1 MSGERPEVVM
11 VGAGFG
17 GLAVADAL
25 RRAPVEVTVVDQH
38 NYHLFTPFL
47 YQVATALLEPDGAAS
62 PIRAKLRRLGN
73 VSFRLATVD
82 GVDLAAKVVHT
93 DAGNLGY
100 DYLVLAA
107 GAVNA
112 YFGHPDIAERSF
124 GLNDLPEALQLR
136 DHILARFEAAAWTTD
151 RSERGRLLSFAVVG
165 GGPTGVEFAGALA
178 ELVAGTLAKDFPR
191 LDPAEVSIVLAEGS
205 DEPLAAFPAPLP
217 GAGKAR
223 LESKGVHVRSGAM
236 VSEVHETG
244 LHLKDGGVIPAAT
257 VIWAAGVRASHL
269 TDNLGLEVGS
279 HQRIKVGS
287 SLQVPGHPE
296 MFAIGDVAEIPQ
308 ERGSLPTLAQV
319 AIQSG
324 RHAGEGIEALVAGR
338 QPGPFRYRNLGTRAT
353 VGRDFAVAE
362 IGPVRLSGMLG
373 CLSWLFLHIARIAGV
388 RTRWQV
394 LTDWTSGYL
403 FRDRPVRLIIGSGGA
418 ARTCPG
424 PGSERATGEGAPD
437 AGKPSCPHAGGGSAM
452 PPQGIS
458 SC

>member
-1 MSGERPEVVM
+1 MSGERPQVVV

-25 RRAPVEVTVVDQH
+25 RRAPVEVTMVDQH

-47 YQVATALLEPDGAAS
+47 YQVATALLEPDGAAQ
-62 PIRAKLRRLGN
+62 PIRAKLRRLAN

-93 DAGNLGY
+93 DAGDLDH

-112 YFGHPDIAERSF
+112 YFGHPEIAERSF

-136 DHILARFEAAAWTTD
+136 DHVLARFEAAAWTTD
-151 RSERGRLLSFAVVG
+151 RAERARLLSFAVVG

-205 DEPLAAFPAPLP
+205 DEPLAAFSAPLP
-217 GAGKAR
+217 GAVHER

-236 VSEVHETG
+236 VSEVDETG

-257 VIWAAGVRASHL
+257 VIWAAGVRASYL
-269 TDNLGLEVGS
+269 TDNLGLKVGS
-279 HQRIKVGS
+279 HERIKVS
-287 SLQVPGHPE
+287 PSLQISGHPE
-296 MFAIGDVAEIPQ
+296 VFAIGDVAEIPQ
-308 ERGSLPTLAQV
+308 EGGSLPMLAQV

-324 RHAGEGIEALVAGR
+324 RHAGEGIEALVAGG
-338 QPGPFRYRNLGTRAT
+338 QPGPFRYRDLGTMAT

-373 CLSWLFLHIARIAGV
+373 FLCWLFLHIARIAGV

-394 LTDWTSGYL
+394 LTDWAAGYV
-403 FRDRPVRLIIGSGGA
+403 FRDRPVRLIVGTPGDARTSSGTGSGS
-418 ARTCPG
+418 
-424 PGSERATGEGAPD
+424 GSGTGHAIGER
-437 AGKPSCPHAGGGSAM
+437 SH
-452 PPQGIS
+452 
-458 SC
+458 